1 MVKSSVIYI
10 NTKTVIALSSS
21 LLASLSRHSLSLA
34 RLRVAL
40 IVLSTV
46 ESFPSPGTLITSYSF
61 LGSYVAHQMSVDL
74 CKKNPSF
81 LWCDCGYM
89 SRGKLWCFQI
99 ILFRH
104 WTYLLRRVKVF
115 PFGSVPMG
123 KTQLAPGFR
132 FHPTDVELV
141 RYYLKRKV
149 LGKKLLVD
157 AIVEIDIYKF
167 EPSDLPDK
175 SYIKSGDLKWHFFCP
190 REKKYATGVR
200 ANRATEGGYWKTTG
214 KERAVMCNDE
224 VVGKIKTLVYH
235 VGKSPRGERTDWVM
249 HEYRLEDKVLTQKN
263 IPQDTYVLCVLF
275 KKDGPG
281 PRNGAHNL
289 AILLR
294 PNAETSLVVA
304 PSLAPNKD
312 CFGGMVSE
320 SCVSDFVPST
330 ATTTCKLPHLNDA
343 AHTPLSAAPLLDT
356 NSTASLVP
364 TLLAPTNDNDDIYSM
379 LDLFVDDDEYLRFCE
394 PNNNEVIHDTSV
406 PAPVF
411 LEEGQDM
418 FSELLD
424 LSIIHDNNMPRTPSY
439 DLIENSELY
448 LELQDLTA
456 PLAPPPAENVSDS
469 YLSNQG
475 HFDLSTAN
483 DDDPFGFSAF
493 M

>member
-1 MVKSSVIYI
+1 
-10 NTKTVIALSSS
+10 
-21 LLASLSRHSLSLA
+21 
-34 RLRVAL
+34 
-40 IVLSTV
+40 
-46 ESFPSPGTLITSYSF
+46 
-61 LGSYVAHQMSVDL
+61 
-74 CKKNPSF
+74 
-81 LWCDCGYM
+81 
-89 SRGKLWCFQI
+89 
-99 ILFRH
+99 
-104 WTYLLRRVKVF
+104 
-115 PFGSVPMG
+115 MG

-157 AIVEIDIYKF
+157 AIVELDIYKF

-200 ANRATEGGYWKTTG
+200 ANRATECGYWKTTG
-214 KERAVMCNDE
+214 KDRAVLCNDE

-249 HEYRLEDKVLTQKN
+249 HEYRLEDKVLAQKN

-281 PRNGAHNL
+281 PRNGAQYG
-289 AILLR
+289 
-294 PNAETSLVVA
+294 A
-304 PSLAPNKD
+304 PFNEED
-312 CFGGMVSE
+312 W
-320 SCVSDFVPST
+320 SDQEQ
-330 ATTTCKLPHLNDA
+330 HLNDA
-343 AHTPLSAAPLLDT
+343 AHTPLSATPLLDS
-356 NSTASLVP
+356 NSTASLGP
-364 TLLAPTNDNDDIYSM
+364 TLQAPTNNYDDIYSM
-379 LDLFVDDDEYLRFCE
+379 LDRFVDEDECLPFCE
-394 PNNNEVIHDTSV
+394 PNNNEVIHDTCV

-411 LEEGQDM
+411 LEEGEDM

-424 LSIIHDNNMPRTPSY
+424 LSIIHDNSMPRTPSN

-456 PLAPPPAENVSDS
+456 PLAPPPAGNGGDS
-469 YLSNQG
+469 YLSYQG

>member
-1 MVKSSVIYI
+1 
-10 NTKTVIALSSS
+10 
-21 LLASLSRHSLSLA
+21 
-34 RLRVAL
+34 
-40 IVLSTV
+40 
-46 ESFPSPGTLITSYSF
+46 
-61 LGSYVAHQMSVDL
+61 
-74 CKKNPSF
+74 
-81 LWCDCGYM
+81 
-89 SRGKLWCFQI
+89 
-99 ILFRH
+99 
-104 WTYLLRRVKVF
+104 
-115 PFGSVPMG
+115 MG

-235 VGKSPRGERTDWVM
+235 VGKSPRGERTGWVM
-249 HEYRLEDKVLTQKN
+249 HEYRFEDKVLTQKN

-281 PRNGAHNL
+281 PRNGAQYGAPFNEEDWSDQEQNTDVPSSSNL
-289 AILLR
+289 AILLP

-304 PSLAPNKD
+304 PSQAPNKD
-312 CFGGMVSE
+312 CFVGMVSE

-330 ATTTCKLPHLNDA
+330 ATTARELPNLNDA
-343 AHTPLSAAPLLDT
+343 AHTPLSAAPLLDS
-356 NSTASLVP
+356 NSTASLMP
-364 TLLAPTNDNDDIYSM
+364 TLQAPTNDNDDIYSM
-379 LDLFVDDDEYLRFCE
+379 LDLFVDDDEFLRVCE
-394 PNNNEVIHDTSV
+394 PNNNEAGVIHDTSV
-406 PAPVF
+406 PVPVF
-411 LEEGQDM
+411 LEEGENM

-424 LSIIHDNNMPRTPSY
+424 LRIIHDNSMPRTPSY

-456 PLAPPPAENVSDS
+456 PLAPPPAENGSGS

-483 DDDPFGFSAF
+483 EDDPFGFSAF